1 MVLNPNNPYFKQV
14 QLLVRVLPTVAE
26 HPVFALKGGTA
37 INLFVRDLPRLSV
50 DIDLAYEPVKAR
62 AESLADI
69 HWNLDQIAQKLTKQ
83 GLSIQK
89 NHPQETTRLTVSNG
103 QVQIKI
109 ETSPVLRGT
118 VHPTR
123 LMTVTPTVE
132 SLFGYAET
140 QLLSFED
147 LYAGKLCAALDRQH
161 PRDLYD
167 VKTLLDHEGI
177 SECLKDTFIVYLIS
191 HQRPIHELLN
201 PNFKDITDIY
211 RAEFSNMTQ
220 KSVAIEVLVSARYDM
235 VRQLQTQ
242 LNEKDKAFLLSVKSV
257 RPDWS
262 LFAYPQAAELPA
274 VKWKLHNLSRMHA
287 KEHQASFAK
296 LETLLNKIGL

>member
-1 MVLNPNNPYFKQV
+1 MVLNPNNPYFRQV

-50 DIDLAYEPVKAR
+50 DIDLAYEPVKPR

-69 HWNLDQIAQKLTKQ
+69 HLNLDQIAQKLTKQ

-89 NHPQETTRLTVSNG
+89 NQQQETTRLTVSNG
-103 QVQIKI
+103 QAQIKI

-123 LMTVTPTVE
+123 QMTVTPKVE
-132 SLFGYAET
+132 SLFGYVET
-140 QLLSFED
+140 TVLSFED

-167 VKTLLDHEGI
+167 VRALLTHEGI
-177 SECLKDTFIVYLIS
+177 SEGLKDTFLVYLIS
-191 HQRPIHELLN
+191 HHRPIHELLN

-211 RAEFSNMTQ
+211 GSEFINMT
-220 KSVAIEVLVSARYDM
+220 KESVAIEALVSTRERM
-235 VRQLQTQ
+235 VHQLQTQ
-242 LNEKDKAFLLSVKSV
+242 LNEKDKRFLLSIKSMQ
-257 RPDWS
+257 PDWS
-262 LFAYPQAAELPA
+262 LFAYPQVAELPA
-274 VKWKLHNLSRMHA
+274 VKWKLHNLSQMNA
-287 KEHQASFAK
+287 KEHNKSYLK
-296 LETLLNKIGL
+296 LERLLGQI